1 MEDQKTV
8 ACPLCFTTVKW
19 GARVCLGCQ
28 ANIEYGAPTSR
39 YWLALA
45 ASAFLGISLRQYFS
59 GWFLIIPFLIAF
71 TAFAYLCYL
80 IGEINNERANFRRYG

>member
-8 ACPLCFTTVKW
+8 VCPLCFTTVKW
-19 GARVCLGCQ
+19 GAKVCLGCQ
-28 ANIEYGAPTSR
+28 ASLEYGAPTSR

-45 ASAFLGISLRQYFS
+45 VSAYLGIFVGEYFS

-71 TAFAYLCYL
+71 SAFAYLCYL
-80 IGEINNERANFRRYG
+80 IGEIYNERATFRRYR